1 MTTLIVAAL
10 ADIAKEPVNVV
21 ELATYNCPPTAF
33 TVSFS
38 NTVVFKVPRIEIF
51 SNSAW
56 PLFVESNLKPFTP
69 LAKSFVSIKP
79 LELSVRL
86 APTIVLEPKVH
97 PPTVPDVAFRTPAL
111 VTLNGALLNEA
122 CPNWI
127 PSSASAIKIVLP
139 VPSDIDLPLASNV
152 KFVAVNVLPLTVNPA
167 ICPLLA
173 VILPAIWA
181 DDAVICPVLP
191 FNFNVEP
198 PLFDK
203 SSPIVN
209 PPISPV
215 VAVILPLT
223 FALEAVILFM
233 TTLPSAWTWNLLE
246 LISMFPLLPLMNCE
260 SPPIK
265 NFGVSIVTWL
275 PLNVVVPELNIE
287 ILPLEPL
294 IKFESYPR

>member
-167 ICPLLA
+167 ICPLVA

-203 SSPIVN
+203 SLPIVN
-209 PPISPV
+209 PPISPAA
-215 VAVILPLT
+215 AVIVPD
-223 FALEAVILFM
+223 I
-233 TTLPSAWTWNLLE
+233 TTSPSDCRWKLLE
-246 LISMFPLLPLMNCE
+246 LISILPFEPLTNCE
-260 SPPIK
+260 SPPKK
-265 NFGVSIVTWL
+265 NFGVWIVTWL
-275 PLNVVVPELNIE
+275 PLNVVVPVFTIE
-287 ILPLEPL
+287 MLPLEPL
-294 IKFESYPR
+294 IKFESSPK